1 MHKLQFFG
9 IYMKPTAHNGTKA
22 LALTTTERYDDN
34 GKGCII
40 FIVNIVD
47 MPQPYIAATLRD

>member
-1 MHKLQFFG
+1 MVQKLR
-9 IYMKPTAHNGTKA
+9 H
-22 LALTTTERYDDN
+22 TTTERYDNN

-47 MPQPYIAATLRD
+47 MPQPYTAATLRD